1 MVTPKHNNRAKR
13 FVLEYAKDFNGTRA
27 AIAAGYSPKTA
38 AVKASQL
45 LTKVKVREELERIL
59 AKLSEKLE
67 LSAERVLRE
76 LARLAFLD
84 PRKLFRE
91 DGSLKPITEL
101 DDDTAAALASMEI
114 ERRYEHYAKGQAR
127 NTRTVTK
134 IKFADT
140 VRALELLGRHLKL
153 FTDKV
158 EVSRFEGLAERLA
171 AIRKR
176 KNAAG

>member
-1 MVTPKHNNRAKR
+1 LMAMMRSR
-13 FVLEYAKDFNGTRA
+13 GTA
-27 AIAAGYSPKTA
+27 SPT
-38 AVKASQL
+38 
-45 LTKVKVREELERIL
+45 I
-59 AKLSEKLE
+59 
-67 LSAERVLRE
+67 
-76 LARLAFLD
+76 
-84 PRKLFRE
+84 KLFRE

-153 FTDKV
+153 FTDKL
-158 EVSRFEGLAERLA
+158 EVSRLEGLAERLA
-171 AIRKR
+171 EIRKR